1 MLGKLKKVAARVKDE
16 TQHTLIGDTGRGLF
30 HKLNNWIG
38 SDRPLY
44 MGQAKYTYT
53 DADCTRWGKLAARTQ
68 TELARAQ
75 FIEAKRVEAIGNRA
89 NTDALNVQANGQI
102 AKALSYV
109 EGVRLQGQLEQA
121 RITTALEGKRR
132 EIAGLLEADA
142 AQAEQAKW
150 RQYQTVDVHAQTVGN
165 DAPGQGQWGEV

>member
-1 MLGKLKKVAARVKDE
+1 MLKKLRKATGRVKDE
-16 TQHTLIGDTGRGLF
+16 VQHTLIGDTGRSFF
-30 HKLNNWIG
+30 HKLNNLIG

-44 MGQAKYTYT
+44 QRHAKYTYT
-53 DADCTRWGKLAARTQ
+53 DADAARWGRLAARTK
-68 TELARAQ
+68 TELERAK

-89 NTDALNVQANGQI
+89 NTDALNVQANSQV
-102 AKALSYV
+102 AKAFSYV

-150 RQYQTVDVHAQTVGN
+150 RQWQTVDTTAQNVG
-165 DAPGQGQWGEV
+165 QQQQWGEV

>member
-1 MLGKLKKVAARVKDE
+1 MLKKLKKVAARVKDE
-16 TQHTLIGDTGRGLF
+16 TQYTLIGDTGRSFF

-38 SDRPLY
+38 GDRPLY
-44 MGQAKYTYT
+44 QQHGKYTYT

-75 FIEAKRVEAIGNRA
+75 FVEAKRVEAIGNRA

-132 EIAGLLEADA
+132 EITLLLEADEQA
-142 AQAEQAKW
+142 AQQAKW
-150 RQYQTVDVHAQTVGN
+150 SQWQTVDTQAQTVGN
-165 DAPGQGQWGEV
+165 GQQQGQWGDV